1 MLDGADMVRADIE
14 ECGDVESKSE
24 NAIDFVR
31 LRRNLHNQ
39 VFHAVISGFAHHTER
54 IHGLRGGQIGLDI
67 GMSVKAIID
76 GGEQCAFAAG
86 AAVEHGLG
94 EVGGSGFSLGSGNAD
109 DFQLVLWVPIKC
121 RGQQTHGFARVIHDE
136 SRNFRRRGEVV
147 FRNVCGKTTIID
159 TIEIFRFETAFAA

>member
-86 AAVEHGLG
+86 AAIEHGLG
-94 EVGGSGFSLGSGNAD
+94 EVGGSGFSL
-109 DFQLVLWVPIKC
+109 VPVMP
-121 RGQQTHGFARVIHDE
+121 TTF
-136 SRNFRRRGEVV
+136 SWS
-147 FRNVCGKTTIID
+147 CGYP
-159 TIEIFRFETAFAA
+159 